1 MRYLIHGYYGFGNFG
16 DDLMLAAI
24 VAAIRAR
31 DPGADILV
39 KCCDPVPGLDLRVRF
54 LEVDR
59 IMEQKWSAPVR
70 AAAYLRRLMRAVKD
84 CDWLVIGGG
93 ALFLDKGWLNRL
105 LVLMWLLVLHA
116 RLMLVIITNLPR
128 RRRALCQAW
137 RGGALRGLSRADVAG
152 CVAFGTGCG

>member
-16 DDLMLAAI
+16 NDLML
-24 VAAIRAR
+24 AAIRAR

-39 KCCDPVPGLDLRVRF
+39 KCCDPVPGLDPGMRF

-84 CDWLVIGGG
+84 RDWLVIGGG

-105 LVLMWLLVLHA
+105 IVLMWLLVLRA
-116 RLMLVIITNLPR
+116 RLSVVTETNRTR
-128 RRRALCQAW
+128 RRRALCRSGPIA
-137 RGGALRGLSRADVAG
+137 R
-152 CVAFGTGCG
+152 